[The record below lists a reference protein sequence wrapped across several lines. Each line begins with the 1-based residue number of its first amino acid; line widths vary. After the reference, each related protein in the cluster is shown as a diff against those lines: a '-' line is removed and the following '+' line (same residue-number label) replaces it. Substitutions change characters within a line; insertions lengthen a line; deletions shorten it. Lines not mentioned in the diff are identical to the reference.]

1 MEIKSEMEL
10 KFIAMLQEVN
20 NVLHDNNNYALLEE
34 IILSSRKDID
44 AVLESVSE
52 VEDKSEKKE

>member
-1 MEIKSEMEL
+1 
-10 KFIAMLQEVN
+10 MLQEVN